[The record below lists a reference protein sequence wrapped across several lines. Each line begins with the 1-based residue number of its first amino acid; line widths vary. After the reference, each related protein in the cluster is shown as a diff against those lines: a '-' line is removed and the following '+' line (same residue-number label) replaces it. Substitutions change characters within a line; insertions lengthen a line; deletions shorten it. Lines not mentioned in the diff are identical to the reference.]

1 MALDGLENNDLKL
14 IIFGGKGGVGKTSCA
29 IATALA
35 LSENFKTL
43 LISTDPAHSV
53 SDCLEQQ
60 IGFKVV
66 KVDGRAN
73 LSAIEVVADEALS
86 EFKTE
91 HQSELKKLLETST
104 NLDNEDIDEMLTLS
118 IPGID
123 EVMSFK
129 TIIDFIEE
137 GQYDKYVVDTAPTGH
152 ALRLISSPKLLDGWI
167 KVAARMRWK
176 YRYMVTSFSG
186 SYKQDEVDAFLLSLK
201 KTVKRIENILRDNTK
216 CEFIPVCIPEAMAI
230 METGRLLADLGT
242 SGIIAR
248 QIIVNNVMVSEGCDF
263 CKRRK
268 TGQLP
273 YLQEISETFSNLNK
287 VEVPVFAEEI
297 KGLKALHKLKTFLF
311 EDQQFISSTFQPFNP
326 STLQPFNTIT
336 P

>member
-1 MALDGLENNDLKL
+1 MALAGLENDDLEL

-60 IGFKVV
+60 IGFKVQEV
-66 KVDGRAN
+66 AGSEN
-73 LSAIEVVADEALS
+73 LAAIEIVADKALS
-86 EFKTE
+86 EFKKE
-91 HQSELKKLLETST
+91 HLNELKKLLETST
-104 NLDNEDIDEMLTLS
+104 NLDNEDIDEMLALS

-137 GQYDKYVVDTAPTGH
+137 GKYDKYIVDTAPTGH
-152 ALRLISSPKLLDGWI
+152 ALRLISSPKLLDEWI

-176 YRYMVTSFSG
+176 YRFMITSFSG
-186 SYKQDEVDAFLLSLK
+186 AYQQDEVDAFLLSLK
-201 KTVKRIENILRDNTK
+201 KTVKKIENMLRDNTK
-216 CEFIPVCIPEAMAI
+216 CEFIPVCIPESMAI
-230 METGRLLADLGT
+230 METGRLLSDL
-242 SGIIAR
+242 SRSEIFAQ

-268 TGQLP
+268 AGQLK
-273 YLQEISETFSNLNK
+273 YIQQIGDTFKDLNM
-287 VEVPVFAEEI
+287 VTVPVFPEEI
-297 KGLKALHKLKTFLF
+297 KGLEALNQLRRCLF
-311 EDQQFISSTFQPFNP
+311 GDQPINP
-326 STLQPFNTIT
+326 
-336 P
+336 

>member
-1 MALDGLENNDLKL
+1 MALAGLENLDLKL

-29 IATALA
+29 IATAKA

-66 KVDGRAN
+66 KIEGTSN

-86 EFKTE
+86 VFKTA
-91 HQSELKKLLETST
+91 HQKELKKLLETST
-104 NLDNEDIDEMLTLS
+104 NLDNDDIDDMLTLT

-137 GQYDKYVVDTAPTGH
+137 GEYDKYVVDTAPTGH
-152 ALRLISSPKLLDGWI
+152 ALRLISSPKLLDEWI

-176 YRYMVTSFSG
+176 YRFMVTSFSG
-186 SYKQDEVDAFLLSLK
+186 SYHQDEVDTFLLNLK
-201 KTVKRIENILRDNTK
+201 KTVKRIENILKNNTK
-216 CEFIPVCIPEAMAI
+216 SEFIPVCIPEAMAI
-230 METGRLLADLGT
+230 METNRLLADLST
-242 SGIIAR
+242 SGIVAR

-263 CKRRK
+263 CIARRASQ
-268 TGQLP
+268 TP
-273 YLQEISETFSNLNK
+273 YLNQISEMFSDFNR
-287 VEVPVFAEEI
+287 VEVPLFAEEV
-297 KGLKALHKLKTFLF
+297 KGHKALNRLTSVLF
-311 EDQQFISSTFQPFNP
+311 GRNVDADKG
-326 STLQPFNTIT
+326 
-336 P
+336 